1 MTTFWVIAGLLA
13 LCSAAWI
20 VAPLWRAATSRL
32 LVVAIGASVIIGATG
47 LYLHWSQWHWPQA
60 SALDNTASMISRLAR
75 RLEREPNDVEGWLML
90 ARSHAAIGQYPLARR
105 AYQRALRLQDG
116 RNAEALIG
124 LGELLVMQEEGAVS
138 ERAARFFE
146 QALVLQPD
154 SERALF
160 FAGVAAQGRGQVV
173 LAIERFERLIAL
185 GPPANI
191 QAILREQIATLRAG
205 GDRPPRAV
213 PASAEARIRVRVSVS
228 DALAAGV
235 PRGSTL
241 FVFVRRVGAGGPP
254 LAVKRLPAT
263 LPQTIELTAADS
275 MLPGVSFVAGEEVEV
290 SAKLSADGSAT
301 PRSGEPIG
309 RIRYRVGSSAE
320 QNLVVDGLS
329 K

>member
-1 MTTFWVIAGLLA
+1 M
-13 LCSAAWI
+13 
-20 VAPLWRAATSRL
+20 
-32 LVVAIGASVIIGATG
+32 
-47 LYLHWSQWHWPQA
+47 
-60 SALDNTASMISRLAR
+60 
-75 RLEREPNDVEGWLML
+75 
-90 ARSHAAIGQYPLARR
+90 
-105 AYQRALRLQDG
+105 
-116 RNAEALIG
+116 
-124 LGELLVMQEEGAVS
+124 
-138 ERAARFFE
+138 
-146 QALVLQPD
+146 
-154 SERALF
+154 
-160 FAGVAAQGRGQVV
+160 
-173 LAIERFERLIAL
+173 
-185 GPPANI
+185 
-191 QAILREQIATLRAG
+191 
-205 GDRPPRAV
+205 